1 MNVILQYLANFGFVK
16 TKAEELAELKREN
29 QKLKEEI
36 EKSKDTLSCRVCFE
50 YFGLSKVTNFV
61 NLHIVQSIFSFALF
75 HAATSTAKNASKGS
89 PEILT

>member
-16 TKAEELAELKREN
+16 TKAEELAQLKREN

-50 YFGLSKVTNFV
+50 YFGLSKVINFV
-61 NLHIVQSIFSFALF
+61 NY
-75 HAATSTAKNASKGS
+75 
-89 PEILT
+89 